1 MLSRSRIGQTTSS
14 SELRLGCDV
23 VQYDQYDHFYDLYN
37 LSRRSPI
44 WDSGSITKRM
54 ILKMPFTIL
63 IMMMMAMMFC
73 FYIQI
78 NFSLFNLQ
86 FAIILTDAFRQN
98 YFRLFNATDVNNSFP
113 RHLPVLA
120 KSFFFQDKIIWDKS
134 FKRFLSPS
142 SLHRSVSGS
151 GSGSVAFKLEVTSF
165 WNIFVLTLR
174 FNA

>member
-37 LSRRSPI
+37 LSWRSPI
-44 WDSGSITKRM
+44 WDSGSITRRI

-63 IMMMMAMMFC
+63 IMMMAMMFLC

-86 FAIILTDAFRQN
+86 FAIILTDALCQN

-120 KSFFFQDKIIWDKS
+120 KSFFKTKS
-134 FKRFLSPS
+134 FETNRLKDSC
-142 SLHRSVSGS
+142 LHHRCIVQFQ
-151 GSGSVAFKLEVTSF
+151 VLALEVLHSSSRSLRSEIFSF
-165 WNIFVLTLR
+165 
-174 FNA
+174 

>member
-1 MLSRSRIGQTTSS
+1 MKAGLLICCHAEGYGLYDDDQY
-14 SELRLGCDV
+14 

-120 KSFFFQDKIIWDKS
+120 KSS
-134 FKRFLSPS
+134 RAFLFSRQN
-142 SLHRSVSGS
+142 H
-151 GSGSVAFKLEVTSF
+151 
-165 WNIFVLTLR
+165 LR
-174 FNA
+174 IV